1 MAQGEVMT
9 LRAKSLITV
18 EAMAAILV
26 AAFTL
31 FVTIEPLFTK
41 VEVNAAEIRGN
52 SIGIQVNARDNKEIL
67 KLMIKATN
75 SLSRVEGKVDAIIS
89 QGR

>member
-1 MAQGEVMT
+1 MA

-18 EAMAAILV
+18 EVMAALFV

-41 VEVNAAEIRGN
+41 VEVHASEIKSN
-52 SIGIQVNARDNKEIL
+52 TTHIEANARDSKAIL
-67 KLMIKATN
+67 NLMIKATN
-75 SLSRVEGKVDAIIS
+75 ALSRVEGKVDAIIS
-89 QGR
+89 QGK

>member
-1 MAQGEVMT
+1 MAIQS
-9 LRAKSLITV
+9 KSLISIEV
-18 EAMAAILV
+18 VAALFV

-41 VEVNAAEIRGN
+41 TEVNASEIKSNTLHIEAN
-52 SIGIQVNARDNKEIL
+52 SRDNKAIL
-67 KLMIKATN
+67 RLMIKATN

-89 QGR
+89 QGN